1 MSISTLTIF
10 SFIPLWLIIMRPQ
23 STAPS
28 PLISLPSFF
37 VWNPLVSVFHLYTV
51 LPSLSVVLFFKESL
65 ISPIIE
71 SLRLLP
77 SIPASLANGKKKF
90 LSSVIVSDTASS
102 SCLAVTDSPL
112 PSSVIPNVELS
123 SDGVS
128 SPVEVSSLAI
138 FLNASLFPTLFSIFS
153 ILVSARI

>member
-1 MSISTLTIF
+1 M
-10 SFIPLWLIIMRPQ
+10 IIIRPQ

-28 PLISLPSFF
+28 PLISLSSFF

-90 LSSVIVSDTASS
+90 LSSVIVSVTASS

-112 PSSVIPNVELS
+112 PSDVIPNVALS

-128 SPVEVSSLAI
+128 SSVEVSSLAI
-138 FLNASLFPTLFSIFS
+138 FLKASLFPTLLNSHFQGYLLS
-153 ILVSARI
+153 